1 MGGIDEANEST
12 TFALPVGTVTFL
24 LTDIEGSTRLWET
37 QAEAMAEAVPS
48 HYALLS
54 DVVGRHGGV
63 RPVEQGEGDSIVA
76 VFARASDAVAAALEA
91 QLALSKRV
99 WPDGLQLRVRIGLHT
114 AEAQLRDAGNYFG
127 VALSRCARLRGIA
140 RGGQTLLSRSV
151 HDLVVDRLPDG
162 VELLDLGTHRLRD
175 LERPEH
181 VFAVDHPDLPVSAAP
196 RRALNERSTSGDR
209 KVERSSLGIRA
220 GRARPLLER
229 DGELVV
235 LQEAIAAAWA
245 GDGRLVAIEGSA
257 GIGKSSLLAE
267 SRAIASGVG
276 MRALGARA
284 GEHEAEFAFGVVR
297 QLFEAMLANASA
309 DERAKLL
316 AGAAALVEPLFPALQ
331 PGPPPALAES
341 PFAIQHGLYWLASNM
356 AELQPTCLIVDDLH
370 WSDGP
375 SLRWLGYLVRRLEG
389 LPLVVVA
396 ATRPP
401 QQGKD
406 MALLNELLTDP
417 AALIIQPA
425 PLTLPAVTQLACTR
439 LGLEPAEAFCA
450 AVAVATGG
458 NPLFVGAL
466 LDTIAQEQLEPTGAH
481 AKAVLALGPR
491 AISRAVSVR
500 LARLPPDS
508 IAIARA
514 AAILG
519 DGGELRH
526 AAAVAELDLVVA
538 GQAAS
543 MLVQL
548 DLLRAADPIEFFHPV
563 VRSAVYDTI
572 DAGSRIVLHRR
583 AAEILAAA
591 GAPPEQGAGHL
602 LRVAPAGDPA
612 VVRALRMA
620 ADRVVASGA
629 YTTSVEYLRR
639 ALAEPPEGEERFEV
653 LLELGLAERRIGA
666 PDAVGRLEAAMD
678 AATEPTRR
686 ARAGLEYGRTLFYA
700 NRLADAIAVLSEAS
714 DALGEDDPDLKER
727 FDAEI
732 IATARWVADYYP
744 IAAERLAAI
753 DETEL
758 HGGGGSAQLLATLAV
773 DEAVR
778 CGSRE
783 RATRRA
789 RQALAMGVLQDE
801 DAIGY
806 QHAVN
811 ALFMTGETEEA
822 CAAYEQSVRGARR
835 RGDPF
840 ALWNLLG
847 FLAYVRF
854 RLGRLLDAESDLREG
869 LELGR
874 AAATASTAFQWHAGT
889 LAEVLIE
896 RGELEE
902 ARALVESAHLDAQPA
917 DNMQLFF
924 LRAARGKLH
933 LLAHEP
939 EQALAD
945 FQTIIDVAVAGGAFN
960 PVWIPARSFAALSLH
975 QLGRDVEATTLIEQ
989 ELDLARVWGAPVGVG
1004 VSLRTLGL
1012 VSGGADGLA
1021 MLEEATDVLGQTT
1034 ARLEHARALVEYG
1047 GALRRS
1053 KQRIEARER
1062 LREGAEI
1069 AQRLG
1074 ALALV
1079 AQASDE
1085 LAATGARPRKVVQTG
1100 LETLTAR
1107 ERRVAQLAAEDM
1119 SNKDIAQALFVTV
1132 KTVEVHL
1139 SSVYRKLEISSRRQ
1153 LASTLAG
1160 DP

>member
-1 MGGIDEANEST
+1 MRGIDEANESK
-12 TFALPVGTVTFL
+12 FALPIGTVTFL

-37 QAEAMAEAVPS
+37 QPEAMAEAVPS
-48 HYALLS
+48 HYSLLA
-54 DVVGRHGGV
+54 DAVGRHGGV

-99 WPDGLQLRVRIGLHT
+99 WPDGLQLRVRIALHT
-114 AEAQLRDAGNYFG
+114 AEAQLRDEGNYFG
-127 VALSRCARLRGIA
+127 VALSRCARLRAIA
-140 RGGQTLLSRSV
+140 HGGQTLLSRAV

-162 VELLDLGTHRLRD
+162 VRLIDLGTHRLRD

-181 VFAVDHPDLPVSAAP
+181 VFAVDHPDLPVSAEP
-196 RRALNERSTSGDR
+196 RRAPTKRSTSGDPP
-209 KVERSSLGIRA
+209 VELSSLGIRA
-220 GRARPLLER
+220 GPARPLLER
-229 DGELVV
+229 DAELAALQAAVAAARAGEGRLVV
-235 LQEAIAAAWA
+235 L
-245 GDGRLVAIEGSA
+245 EGSA

-267 SRAIASGVG
+267 SRAIASGAG
-276 MRALGARA
+276 MRVLGARA

-297 QLFEAMLANASA
+297 QLFEQLFANASV
-309 DERAKLL
+309 EQRAELL
-316 AGAAALVEPLFPALQ
+316 AGAAGLVELLFPAVQ
-331 PGPPPALAES
+331 PGPAPALADS
-341 PFAIQHGLYWLASNM
+341 PFAIQHGLYWLAANL
-356 AELQPTCLIVDDLH
+356 AYLQPTCLIVDDLH
-370 WSDGP
+370 WADGP
-375 SLRWLGYLVRRLEG
+375 SLHWLGYLVRRLEG
-389 LPLVVVA
+389 LPLIVIA

-401 QQGKD
+401 EQGHD
-406 MALLNELLTDP
+406 PALLDELLADP
-417 AALIIQPA
+417 AALIIQPL
-425 PLTLPAVTQLACTR
+425 PLTFPSITQLIRTR

-466 LDTIAQEQLEPTGAH
+466 LDAIAQERLEPTGAH
-481 AKAVLALGPR
+481 AKAVLGLGPR

-500 LARLPPDS
+500 LGRLPPGS

-519 DGGELRH
+519 DGSELRH
-526 AAAVAELDLVVA
+526 AAALSELDPVIA

-543 MLVQL
+543 KLVQL
-548 DLLRAADPIEFFHPV
+548 DLFRAADPVEFFHPV

-572 DAGSRIVLHRR
+572 DAGTRIVLHRR

-591 GAPPEQGAGHL
+591 GAPPERAAGHL
-602 LRVAPAGDPA
+602 LQVAPAGDPG
-612 VVRALRMA
+612 VVRALRIA
-620 ADRVVASGA
+620 ADRALASGA
-629 YTTSVEYLRR
+629 YATAVDYLRR

-653 LLELGLAERRIGA
+653 LLELGLAERRMGA
-666 PDAVGRLEAAMD
+666 PDAVGRLEAAMH

-700 NRLADAIAVLSEAS
+700 NRLPDAITVLTEAS
-714 DALGEDDPDLKER
+714 DALGDDDPDLKEH

-732 IATARWVADYYP
+732 IGSARWVADYYP

-753 DETEL
+753 SETEL
-758 HGGGGSAQLLATLAV
+758 HGGGGSAQLLAALAV

-783 RATRRA
+783 QATRRA

-806 QHAVN
+806 QQAVN
-811 ALFMTGETEEA
+811 ALFMAGEAEEA
-822 CAAYEQSVRGARR
+822 CGAYEQAVRRARL

-840 ALWNLLG
+840 ALSNLLG
-847 FLAYVRF
+847 FLAYVRL
-854 RLGRLLDAESDLREG
+854 RLGRLLDAEADLREG
-869 LELGR
+869 LELSR
-874 AAATASTAFQWHAGT
+874 VAAVASTAFQWHAGT

-896 RGELEE
+896 RGEREE
-902 ARALVESAHLDAQPA
+902 AGALVESARLDDQPA

-924 LRAARGKLH
+924 LRGARGRLH

-945 FQTIIDVAVAGGAFN
+945 FQTMIDVAVAGGAFN
-960 PVWIPARSFAALSLH
+960 PVWIPVRSFAALSLH
-975 QLGRDVEATTLIEQ
+975 HLGRDAEATTLIEQ
-989 ELDLARVWGAPVGVG
+989 ELDLARVWGAPVGIA

-1012 VSGGADGLA
+1012 VTGAADGLA
-1021 MLEEATDVLGQTT
+1021 MLEEATGMLEQTT

-1053 KQRIEARER
+1053 KQRIKARER
-1062 LREGAEI
+1062 LREGVEI
-1069 AQRLG
+1069 AHQIG

-1079 AQASDE
+1079 AQANDE

-1100 LETLTAR
+1100 LETLTAS

-1160 DP
+1160 DL

>member
-1 MGGIDEANEST
+1 MRGIDGANES

-37 QAEAMAEAVPS
+37 HAEAMAEAVPS
-48 HYALLS
+48 HHALLS
-54 DVVGRHGGV
+54 DVVGRRGGV

-91 QLALSKRV
+91 QLALSTRV
-99 WPDGLQLRVRIGLHT
+99 WPDGLQLRIRIGLHT
-114 AEAQLRDAGNYFG
+114 AEAQLRDESNYFG
-127 VALSRCARLRGIA
+127 VALSRCARLRAIA
-140 RGGQTLLSRSV
+140 CGGQTLMSRAV

-162 VELLDLGTHRLRD
+162 VRLVDLGTHRLRD

-181 VFAVDHPDLPVSAAP
+181 VFAVDHPDLPVSAEAWS
-196 RRALNERSTSGDR
+196 ALNERSTSGDLPA
-209 KVERSSLGIRA
+209 ELSSLGIRA
-220 GRARPLLER
+220 GPERPLLER
-229 DGELVV
+229 DGELAA
-235 LQEAIAAAWA
+235 LQEAVAAARA
-245 GDGRLVAIEGSA
+245 GDGRLVVIEGSA
-257 GIGKSSLLAE
+257 GIGKSSLLAA
-267 SRAIASGVG
+267 SRAIASGAA
-276 MRALGARA
+276 MRVLRARA
-284 GEHEAEFAFGVVR
+284 GEHEAEFTFGVVR
-297 QLFEAMLANASA
+297 QLFEQVLANGSA
-309 DERAKLL
+309 DQRAEVL

-331 PGPPPALAES
+331 PGPPPALADS
-341 PFAIQHGLYWLASNM
+341 PFAIEHGLYWLAANM
-356 AELQPTCLIVDDLH
+356 AYLQPTCLIVDDLH
-370 WSDGP
+370 WADGP
-375 SLRWLGYLVRRLEG
+375 SLHWLGYLVRRLDG

-401 QQGKD
+401 EQISD
-406 MALLNELLTDP
+406 PALLDELLSDP

-425 PLTLPAVTQLACTR
+425 PLTFPSITQLTRTR
-439 LGLEPAEAFCA
+439 LGLEPAESFCA

-466 LDTIAQEQLEPTGAH
+466 LDAIAQERLKPTGAN
-481 AKAVLALGPR
+481 AKAVLGLGPR

-500 LARLPPDS
+500 LGRLRPDS

-519 DGGELRH
+519 DGSELRH
-526 AAAVAELDLVVA
+526 AAALVELDLVVA

-543 MLVQL
+543 GLVRV
-548 DLLRAADPIEFFHPV
+548 DLFRAADPIEFFHPV

-572 DAGSRIVLHRR
+572 DAGTRIVLHRR
-583 AAEILAAA
+583 AAEILAGA
-591 GAPPEQGAGHL
+591 GAPPERAAGHL
-602 LRVAPAGDPA
+602 LRVAPAGDPD
-612 VVRALRMA
+612 VVGALRIA
-620 ADRVVASGA
+620 ADRALASGA
-629 YTTSVEYLRR
+629 YTTAVDYLRR
-639 ALAEPPEGEERFEV
+639 ALAEPAEGEKRFEV

-666 PDAVGRLEAAMD
+666 PDALGRLEAAMH

-700 NRLADAIAVLSEAS
+700 NRLADAITVLSEAS
-714 DALGEDDPDLKER
+714 DALGGNDPDVKER

-744 IAAERLAAI
+744 LAAERLAAI

-783 RATRRA
+783 QATRRA

-811 ALFMTGETEEA
+811 ALFMTGESEEA
-822 CAAYEQSVRGARR
+822 CAAYERAVRRARL

-840 ALWNLLG
+840 ALSNLLG
-847 FLAYVRF
+847 FLAYVRL

-869 LELGR
+869 LELSR
-874 AAATASTAFQWHAGT
+874 AAAATSTAFQWHAGT

-896 RGELEE
+896 RGECEE
-902 ARALVESAHLDAQPA
+902 AAALVESARLDDQPA

-924 LRAARGKLH
+924 LRVARGRLH

-939 EQALAD
+939 ERALAD
-945 FQTIIDVAVAGGAFN
+945 FQTIIDVAVAGGAVN
-960 PVWIPARSFAALSLH
+960 PVWIPARSLAALSLH
-975 QLGRDVEATTLIEQ
+975 NLGRTAEATTLVEQ
-989 ELDLARVWGAPVGVG
+989 ELGFARVWGAPVGIA

-1012 VSGGADGLA
+1012 VTRGADGLA
-1021 MLEEATDVLGQTT
+1021 MLEEAVDMLEQTT
-1034 ARLEHARALVEYG
+1034 ARLEHACALVEYG

-1053 KQRIEARER
+1053 KQRIVARER

-1069 AQRLG
+1069 AHRLG
-1074 ALALV
+1074 ALSLV
-1079 AQASDE
+1079 AQANEE

-1100 LETLTAR
+1100 LETLTAS
-1107 ERRVAQLAAEDM
+1107 ERRVAQLAADDM
-1119 SNKDIAQALFVTV
+1119 SNKNIAQALFVTV

-1139 SSVYRKLEISSRRQ
+1139 SSVYRKLEISSRKQ

-1160 DP
+1160 DL